1 MNGETLMP
9 AIYRELALAQAREMF
24 RDLKTL
30 FATVLYPF
38 AILAIFL
45 FVDAVTPKHGDG
57 PGFATMAIAMTL
69 FLSTGAV
76 GFFGIAVP
84 LVQMRE
90 RGTLRLLSTTPL
102 RRATLLASQAP
113 SRLVVAAVQI
123 AVILAIGLA
132 IGAITPGR
140 VPMLLFACVLGL
152 LVFTPI
158 GYLIGGRAPSSE
170 ATNTI
175 TALGV
180 VVLMFA
186 SGLVFPLDSM
196 PGMVQGA
203 LRVLPTT
210 YLGDIL
216 RQATLGVPPQYP
228 LALGIGVIAGF
239 ALLCAALAVR
249 TFRWDAGERA

>member
-1 MNGETLMP
+1 MP
-9 AIYRELALAQAREMF
+9 AVFRELALAQAREMF

-45 FVDAVTPKHGDG
+45 LTAFVTPKTGNG
-57 PGFATMAIAMTL
+57 PGFATMAISMTL
-69 FLSTGAV
+69 FLCTGAT

-84 LVQMRE
+84 LVQLRE

-102 RRATLLASQAP
+102 RRATLLAAQAP
-113 SRLVVAAVQI
+113 SRLVVTAFQI
-123 AVILAIGLA
+123 VVILAVGLA
-132 IGAITPGR
+132 AGAIAPAQ
-140 VPMLLFACVLGL
+140 VPMLLLACVLGL
-152 LVFTPI
+152 VVFAPL
-158 GYLIGGRAPSSE
+158 GYFIGGRAPSSE

-186 SGLVFPLDSM
+186 SGLVFPLDGL
-196 PGMVQGA
+196 PGVVQGA

-210 YLGDIL
+210 YLGDLL
-216 RQATLGVPPQYP
+216 RQAALGVPPEYP
-228 LALGIGVIAGF
+228 LALGIGVIAAFG
-239 ALLCAALAVR
+239 LLFSGLAVR